1 MTLKRAQIVQMRG
14 ALRLR
19 RIGDERDGVTVGVD
33 ELVTSSWSSRVAG
46 AALIAAPSPASAVR
60 RRVAQPAHAVARS
73 LPGRDQVG
81 LH

>member
-33 ELVTSSWSSRVAG
+33 ELVRARG
-46 AALIAAPSPASAVR
+46 AAASQGPRSSLRRLLPAQCAGVWPSLR
-60 RRVAQPAHAVARS
+60 TRS
-73 LPGRDQVG
+73 SVTPGA
-81 LH
+81 